1 MQKHQIKTF
10 DEYETPLYAIRDL
23 LDHWQLENLHIYE
36 PFIGSGHSTK
46 CMRKLGH
53 TVYAPGGDFFT
64 HGVPDRSLYLI
75 TNPPFSIKKEILRKI
90 FVEWNHPRVAL
101 LLPANVVQTDYFRE
115 ITAHVELL
123 KIMMPTARVKFIRD
137 GKMMNK
143 TAGFSCVWVCRGFG
157 SNIHMEYLGHRGKKD
172 P

>member
-53 TVYAPGGDFFT
+53 TVYAPGGDFFYARCA
-64 HGVPDRSLYLI
+64 GPQLVLNYQP
-75 TNPPFSIKKEILRKI
+75 
-90 FVEWNHPRVAL
+90 AL
-101 LLPANVVQTDYFRE
+101 QYQEGDPA
-115 ITAHVELL
+115 
-123 KIMMPTARVKFIRD
+123 
-137 GKMMNK
+137 
-143 TAGFSCVWVCRGFG
+143 
-157 SNIHMEYLGHRGKKD
+157 
-172 P
+172 

>member
-1 MQKHQIKTF
+1 MWCRPTTS
-10 DEYETPLYAIRDL
+10 E
-23 LDHWQLENLHIYE
+23 
-36 PFIGSGHSTK
+36 
-46 CMRKLGH
+46 KLRR
-53 TVYAPGGDFFT
+53 T
-64 HGVPDRSLYLI
+64 
-75 TNPPFSIKKEILRKI
+75 
-90 FVEWNHPRVAL
+90 
-101 LLPANVVQTDYFRE
+101 
-115 ITAHVELL
+115 VELL

>member
-1 MQKHQIKTF
+1 MRR
-10 DEYETPLYAIRDL
+10 PLYAIRDL

-101 LLPANVVQTDYFRE
+101 LLARQCGADR
-115 ITAHVELL
+115 LL
-123 KIMMPTARVKFIRD
+123 PRNYGAQ
-137 GKMMNK
+137 
-143 TAGFSCVWVCRGFG
+143 
-157 SNIHMEYLGHRGKKD
+157 SNS
-172 P
+172 